1 MRVLP
6 GTPAQAKK
14 RREESGPGR
23 HESLV
28 HFLLYTRMSGAYDDH
43 FTPMKPLDWVVM
55 FSWLT
60 FIVSY
65 GLYRGRGS
73 STVDKYML
81 AGRSMPW
88 YAMGLSIMATQASA
102 ITFISTTGQSYIDG
116 MRFVQFYFGLPLA
129 MIILSATAVP
139 IFHRA
144 NVYTAYEYLE
154 QRFDAK
160 TRAIVSA
167 IFLIQRGLAAGLSLY
182 APAVVLSVILGWP
195 DRLTTVLMGL
205 LVITYT
211 ALGGIKAVTWSDVT
225 QMTLIFGALILA
237 MIMAVHLLPAS
248 VSFGQAVH
256 LAGAIGKLNAVNFHF
271 DMNDRYNVW
280 SGLIGGMFLALA
292 YFGCDQSQVQR
303 YLTGKSIAQ
312 SRLSLIF
319 NAMAKIPMQ
328 AFILFIGTM
337 VFVFF
342 IFERPPVLFQPV
354 ELKRVQTKPEFSAVQ
369 TRFQDAFEQR
379 KSAAQSYLDALDKH
393 DSTQTG
399 ASLTA
404 YRKAQGELDKAHQDS
419 EKLVEPKFNDTNYI
433 FLSFVTKYLPA
444 GVVGLIIA
452 VIFSAAM
459 SSTSGEINSLATVTI
474 IDIYRR
480 HIHKQGTDRHYLM
493 ASKIGTVFWGLY
505 AIGFAQFG
513 KNFGALI
520 EAVNMVGS
528 LFYGGLLGVFVL
540 AFGFKQVGANGAFY
554 GVLIGE
560 AAIFATS
567 IFTNISF
574 LWFNVIGTVVVV
586 ASGLLITRMAPARR

>member
-1 MRVLP
+1 
-6 GTPAQAKK
+6 
-14 RREESGPGR
+14 
-23 HESLV
+23 
-28 HFLLYTRMSGAYDDH
+28 
-43 FTPMKPLDWVVM
+43 MKPLDWVVM
-55 FSWLT
+55 VSWLI

-73 STVDKYML
+73 STVNKYML

-211 ALGGIKAVTWSDVT
+211 AIGGIKAVTWSDVT

-237 MIMAVHLLPAS
+237 MFMAVHLLPSS

-271 DMNDRYNVW
+271 DWNDRYNLW

-312 SRLSLIF
+312 SRLSLMF

-342 IFERPPVLFQPV
+342 IFEQPPVLFQPV
-354 ELKRVQTKPEFSAVQ
+354 ELKRVEGKPEFTAVQ
-369 TRFQDAFEQR
+369 NRFQDAFERR
-379 KSAAQSYLDALDKH
+379 KSAAQGYLDGLDQK
-393 DSTQTG
+393 DAGRTG
-399 ASLTA
+399 TSLEA
-404 YRKAQGELDKAHQDS
+404 YRKAQHDLDTAHQDS
-419 EKLVEPKFNDTNYI
+419 EKLV
-433 FLSFVTKYLPA
+433 
-444 GVVGLIIA
+444 
-452 VIFSAAM
+452 
-459 SSTSGEINSLATVTI
+459 
-474 IDIYRR
+474 
-480 HIHKQGTDRHYLM
+480 
-493 ASKIGTVFWGLY
+493 
-505 AIGFAQFG
+505 
-513 KNFGALI
+513 
-520 EAVNMVGS
+520 
-528 LFYGGLLGVFVL
+528 
-540 AFGFKQVGANGAFY
+540 
-554 GVLIGE
+554 
-560 AAIFATS
+560 
-567 IFTNISF
+567 
-574 LWFNVIGTVVVV
+574 
-586 ASGLLITRMAPARR
+586 